1 MAETVQSVERAF
13 AILETFDE
21 QHPSRTAADIAEA
34 AGLARPTTYRMLQT
48 LRQLGYVRHVN
59 GRFEVTPRVLRLG
72 AGYLGRESLAARAQP
87 ALDRLSEQ
95 CGEHV
100 AIGMLDGDEVITLA
114 ASSSPQS
121 RLLAIAIQPGQ
132 RLPADRTSLGQVLLA
147 LPLRRRRRTAP
158 TRSASQGYALVDG
171 QLETG
176 LRSLGV
182 PDPRPPRHGHRGARR
197 RRQRRPHHH
206 RAARGRLPAGAPLRP
221 PTRSPSS
228 SDRNRQ
234 EATHVEDRSPV
245 PGRPRRQPAAHARHP
260 RRARPSS
267 APAGSMTPAC
277 ATSRTARSP
286 R

>member
-13 AILETFDE
+13 AILETLDE
-21 QHPSRTAADIAEA
+21 QHPSRTAAEIAEA

-48 LRQLGYVRHVN
+48 LRQLGYVRHVG

-72 AGYLGRESLAARAQP
+72 AGYLGRGSLAAHAQP

-121 RLLAIAIQPGQ
+121 RLLAVAIQPGQ
-132 RLPADRTSLGQVLLA
+132 RLPAERTSLGQVLIA
-147 LPLRRRRRTAP
+147 F
-158 TRSASQGYALVDG
+158 RSGDGDPAADLIRERGYALVDG

-182 PDPRPPRHGHRGARR
+182 PVRDHHGAVVAALAVAVN
-197 RRQRRPHHH
+197 
-206 RAARGRLPAGAPLRP
+206 AARITTEQLEADFLPALR
-221 PTRSPSS
+221 S
-228 SDRNRQ
+228 
-234 EATHVEDRSPV
+234 
-245 PGRPRRQPAAHARHP
+245 
-260 RRARPSS
+260 
-267 APAGSMTPAC
+267 
-277 ATSRTARSP
+277 TADQITALT
-286 R
+286 

>member
-13 AILETFDE
+13 AILETLDE
-21 QHPSRTAADIAEA
+21 QHPSRTAAEIAEA

-48 LRQLGYVRHVN
+48 LRQLGYVRHVG

-72 AGYLGRESLAARAQP
+72 AGYLGRESLAAHAQP

-121 RLLAIAIQPGQ
+121 RLLAVAIQPGQ
-132 RLPADRTSLGQVLLA
+132 RLPAERTSLGQVLIA
-147 LPLRRRRRTAP
+147 F
-158 TRSASQGYALVDG
+158 RSGDGDPAADLIRERGYALVDG

-182 PDPRPPRHGHRGARR
+182 PVRDHHGAVVAALAVAVN
-197 RRQRRPHHH
+197 
-206 RAARGRLPAGAPLRP
+206 AARISMEQLEVDFLPALR
-221 PTRSPSS
+221 S
-228 SDRNRQ
+228 
-234 EATHVEDRSPV
+234 
-245 PGRPRRQPAAHARHP
+245 
-260 RRARPSS
+260 
-267 APAGSMTPAC
+267 
-277 ATSRTARSP
+277 TADQITALT
-286 R
+286 

>member
-13 AILETFDE
+13 AILEAFDE

-87 ALDRLSEQ
+87 SLDRLSEQ

-100 AIGMLDGDEVITLA
+100 AIGMLDGDDVITLA

-121 RLLAIAIQPGQ
+121 RLLAIAVQPGQ

-147 LPLRRRRRTAP
+147 F
-158 TRSASQGYALVDG
+158 RSAGADAHAERIREQGYALVDG

-182 PDPRPPRHGHRGARR
+182 PVREHQGDVVAALSVAVN
-197 RRQRRPHHH
+197 
-206 RAARGRLPAGAPLRP
+206 AARITMEQLEVDFLPALL
-221 PTRSPSS
+221 T
-228 SDRNRQ
+228 
-234 EATHVEDRSPV
+234 T
-245 PGRPRRQPAAHARHP
+245 AAQI
-260 RRARPSS
+260 
-267 APAGSMTPAC
+267 TEL
-277 ATSRTARSP
+277 T
-286 R
+286 